1 MLPTLMPD
9 DYVICL
15 RCNRYQTGQMV
26 VVQHDSL
33 GIIVKRIAACYAVGE
48 GTWRYALCGDNP
60 ASTSMEAM
68 GLVDAEQ
75 LLGRVIWT
83 VRQTR

>member
-1 MLPTLMPD
+1 MVPTLLPD
-9 DYVICL
+9 DYVVCW
-15 RCNRYQTGQMV
+15 RRSRYQTGQMV

-48 GTWRYALCGDNP
+48 GARRYALCGDNP
-60 ASTSMEAM
+60 ASTSTEAM
-68 GLVDAEQ
+68 GLVDTGQ

-83 VRQTR
+83 VRQTH